1 MNSMNPKIKPP
12 IKTKGSKWPLR
23 DLIISNFPE
32 NYEQMTYVEPFC
44 SGAAIL
50 LNKNP
55 SETEVICDID
65 DGIVAMFKGIRDE
78 PKEFISRIK
87 RTKYSERAFK
97 IAFNKSQNEFEDYLD
112 KAVNEYIL
120 RKMSRGGLKKVF
132 AWSDKF
138 SDDSENTWEAIT
150 DSLQEISD
158 RIKNTTMLCK
168 SFVQVLKAWDE
179 SETFFYLDPPALRS
193 IPIEDTAEPLELS
206 VEDHMNLIHLAK
218 NSKAKV
224 MISGYSCPLYN
235 RSLKNWKCKKKTLPA
250 TQVKTK
256 DRRIECVWFNY

>member
-1 MNSMNPKIKPP
+1 
-12 IKTKGSKWPLR
+12 
-23 DLIISNFPE
+23 
-32 NYEQMTYVEPFC
+32 
-44 SGAAIL
+44 
-50 LNKNP
+50 
-55 SETEVICDID
+55 
-65 DGIVAMFKGIRDE
+65 
-78 PKEFISRIK
+78 
-87 RTKYSERAFK
+87 
-97 IAFNKSQNEFEDYLD
+97 
-112 KAVNEYIL
+112 
-120 RKMSRGGLKKVF
+120 
-132 AWSDKF
+132 
-138 SDDSENTWEAIT
+138 
-150 DSLQEISD
+150 
-158 RIKNTTMLCK
+158 MLCK